1 MQVCP
6 VRQPVAQVLA
16 NGGRPARRGNYFTT
30 GGVCLFG
37 QCLGGGNEHH
47 DTCIDRRTPEHLRNG
62 GGQPGPDREST
73 TPIDGRPD
81 PSDQPSPGVL
91 LRASRNHADI
101 RDCGAGIPS
110 RGPAQP
116 DHRDSRRRPG
126 HANSSDQVAW
136 HRLSPGLITR
146 KDSKRSITWE
156 ARPKASGD
164 VRGASPPQAVRPA
177 ANCR

>member
-6 VRQPVAQVLA
+6 VRQPVAQVLPHR
-16 NGGRPARRGNYFTT
+16 GRSVRRGDDVLAETIS
-30 GGVCLFG
+30 LSAK
-37 QCLGGGNEHH
+37 CLGGGNEHH
-47 DTCIDRRTPEHLRNG
+47 GTRVDRRTPEHLRYAS
-62 GGQPGPDREST
+62 GQPGSDREST

-110 RGPAQP
+110 RGPARP
-116 DHRDSRRRPG
+116 DYRDSRRRPG

-136 HRLSPGLITR
+136 HRFSPRLIMR

-156 ARPKASGD
+156 ARYKASGD
-164 VRGASPPQAVRPA
+164 AHGASPPQPVRPA